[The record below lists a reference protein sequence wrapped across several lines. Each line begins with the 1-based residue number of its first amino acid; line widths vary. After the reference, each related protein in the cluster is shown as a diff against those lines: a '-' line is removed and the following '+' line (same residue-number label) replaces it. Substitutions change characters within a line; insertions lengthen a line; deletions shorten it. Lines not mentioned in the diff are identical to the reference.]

1 MGNILEDWARAAQ
14 AGQLRAE
21 DGAGS
26 ADKPGSIR
34 QLLASRGISPLDY
47 DAWHRIDAC
56 EKAEGAK
63 AGRDRI
69 KITDAEVMRSCGSQP
84 AER

>member
-14 AGQLRAE
+14 SGQLRAE
-21 DGAGS
+21 DRAAGA
-26 ADKPGSIR
+26 DEPDSIG
-34 QLLASRGISPLDY
+34 QLLASRGISPLGY

-69 KITDAEVMRSCGSQP
+69 KITDAEMMRSCGSQS